1 MNYRH
6 RFHAGNFADV
16 TKHALLVQLLRGLQR
31 KEKGFF
37 YLDTHA
43 GCGGYDLRAAARGDS
58 LAREPEHPAGIGR
71 LADRDASGAD
81 PVSEYVALVRR
92 FDRAARGAPPDGAG
106 GAGADDAGGAMSVR
120 STVSKSPGA
129 DGAGIRFYPGS
140 PALARLLLRPQ
151 DRMALCEKH
160 PEEFAAL
167 REQLGRARRVSLHEM
182 DGYTA
187 IRAMLPPPEKRALVL
202 IDPPFEER
210 EEFAR
215 ITAALAGGA
224 RRAPGATFA
233 VWYPLTER
241 ARADAFLDAI
251 AAAAAAPAFA
261 AELTVAGGDSPLRMR
276 GCGVAVLNP
285 PWRIDRVIAPM
296 MRGLAASLAQ
306 GGGGAGGLR
315 WLTPEEGV
323 RTNVVGVVANDAG
336 ERCGRAAK
344 RFNMFTSEAKLPAI
358 TVGEEQRDATH
369 GKRI

>member
-16 TKHALLVQLLRGLQR
+16 AKHALLVQLLRGLQR
-31 KEKGFF
+31 KEKGFL

-43 GCGGYDLRAAARGDS
+43 GCGGYDLHAAARGDS

-71 LADRDASGAD
+71 LAGCDASGAESD
-81 PVSEYVALVRR
+81 PISEYAALVRR
-92 FDRAARGAPPDGAG
+92 FDREARGAPPDGA
-106 GAGADDAGGAMSVR
+106 DA
-120 STVSKSPGA
+120 GA
-129 DGAGIRFYPGS
+129 DGAGDTGGPGGPDIRFYPGS

-215 ITAALAGGA
+215 VTGALAEGV

-241 ARADAFLDAI
+241 ARADAFLDEI
-251 AAAAAAPAFA
+251 AAGGTAPAFA
-261 AELTVAGGDSPLRMR
+261 AELTVAGEDSPLRMR

-296 MRGLAASLAQ
+296 MRRLAALLAQ
-306 GGGGAGGLR
+306 GDGGAGGAGGLR
-315 WLTPEEGV
+315 WITPEE
-323 RTNVVGVVANDAG
+323 
-336 ERCGRAAK
+336 
-344 RFNMFTSEAKLPAI
+344 
-358 TVGEEQRDATH
+358 
-369 GKRI
+369 

>member
-16 TKHALLVQLLRGLQR
+16 AKHALLVQLLRGFQR
-31 KEKGFF
+31 KEKGFL

-58 LAREPEHPAGIGR
+58 LARAPEHPAGIGR
-71 LADRDASGAD
+71 LAGRDDRGAED
-81 PVSEYVALVRR
+81 GPISEYVELVRR
-92 FDRAARGAPPDGAG
+92 FDREARGEAAEAG
-106 GAGADDAGGAMSVR
+106 GA
-120 STVSKSPGA
+120 
-129 DGAGIRFYPGS
+129 AGIRFYPGS

-187 IRAMLPPPEKRALVL
+187 VRAMLPAPEKRALVL

-210 EEFAR
+210 DEFAR
-215 ITAALAGGA
+215 IAGALAEGL
-224 RRAPGATFA
+224 RRAPGAAFA

-241 ARADAFLDAI
+241 ARADAFLDEI
-251 AAAAAAPAFA
+251 AAGGAAPAFA
-261 AELTVAGGDSPLRMR
+261 AELSVAGGDSPLRMR

-285 PWRIDRVIAPM
+285 PWQIDRVIAPM
-296 MRGLAASLAQ
+296 MRGLAGLLAQ
-306 GGGGAGGLR
+306 GEGGAGGLR
-315 WLTPEEGV
+315 WLT
-323 RTNVVGVVANDAG
+323 RG
-336 ERCGRAAK
+336 E
-344 RFNMFTSEAKLPAI
+344 
-358 TVGEEQRDATH
+358 
-369 GKRI
+369 

>member
-16 TKHALLVQLLRGLQR
+16 AKHALLVQLLRGLQR
-31 KEKGFF
+31 KEKGFL

-43 GCGGYDLRAAARGDS
+43 GCGSYDLRAAARGDS
-58 LAREPEHPAGIGR
+58 LARAPEHPAGIGR
-71 LADRDASGAD
+71 LADRDAPGTD

-92 FDRAARGAPPDGAG
+92 FDRAARGAPPV
-106 GAGADDAGGAMSVR
+106 GAGADGA
-120 STVSKSPGA
+120 
-129 DGAGIRFYPGS
+129 GAGIRFYPGS
-140 PALARLLLRPQ
+140 PALAHLLLRPQ

-167 REQLGRARRVSLHEM
+167 REQFGRARRVSLHGM

-202 IDPPFEER
+202 IDPPFEKR
-210 EEFAR
+210 DEFAR
-215 ITAALAGGA
+215 ITEALAGGA

-241 ARADAFLDAI
+241 VRADAFLDEI
-251 AAAAAAPAFA
+251 AAGGAAPAFA

-306 GGGGAGGLR
+306 GDGGAGGLR
-315 WLTPEEGV
+315 WLTP
-323 RTNVVGVVANDAG
+323 G
-336 ERCGRAAK
+336 E
-344 RFNMFTSEAKLPAI
+344 
-358 TVGEEQRDATH
+358 
-369 GKRI
+369 

>member
-16 TKHALLVQLLRGLQR
+16 AKHALLVQLLRGLQR
-31 KEKGFF
+31 KEKGFL

-43 GCGGYDLRAAARGDS
+43 GCGGYDLHAAARGDS

-71 LADRDASGAD
+71 LADCDGSGAESD
-81 PVSEYVALVRR
+81 PISGYAALVRR
-92 FDRAARGAPPDGAG
+92 FDREARGTPPDGADAVTG
-106 GAGADDAGGAMSVR
+106 GTD
-120 STVSKSPGA
+120 
-129 DGAGIRFYPGS
+129 IRFYPGS

-160 PEEFAAL
+160 PAEFAAL

-215 ITAALAGGA
+215 ITEALAGGV

-241 ARADAFLDAI
+241 ARADAFLDEI
-251 AAAAAAPAFA
+251 AAGGAAPAFA
-261 AELTVAGGDSPLRMR
+261 AELTVAGEDSPLRMR

-285 PWRIDRVIAPM
+285 PWQVDRVIAPM
-296 MRGLAASLAQ
+296 MRRLAALLAQ
-306 GGGGAGGLR
+306 GDGGAGGLR
-315 WLTPEEGV
+315 WITPEE
-323 RTNVVGVVANDAG
+323 
-336 ERCGRAAK
+336 
-344 RFNMFTSEAKLPAI
+344 
-358 TVGEEQRDATH
+358 
-369 GKRI
+369 

>member
-16 TKHALLVQLLRGLQR
+16 AKHALLVQLLRGLQR

-43 GCGGYDLRAAARGDS
+43 GCGGYDLHAAARGDS
-58 LAREPEHPAGIGR
+58 PAREPEHPAGIGR
-71 LADRDASGAD
+71 LAADFDAPGAD
-81 PVSEYVALVRR
+81 VNPIAEYMALVRR
-92 FDRAARGAPPDGAG
+92 FDREARGAPPDGAG
-106 GAGADDAGGAMSVR
+106 AGGTGAGMGGAGADGA
-120 STVSKSPGA
+120 
-129 DGAGIRFYPGS
+129 GAGIRFYPGS

-160 PEEFAAL
+160 PVEFAAL
-167 REQLGRARRVSLHEM
+167 RERFGRARRVSLHEM

-202 IDPPFEER
+202 LDPPFEER

-215 ITAALAGGA
+215 IIEALAEGA
-224 RRAPGATFA
+224 RRTPGATFA

-241 ARADAFLDAI
+241 ARADAFLDEI
-251 AAAAAAPAFA
+251 AAGGAAPAFA
-261 AELTVAGGDSPLRMR
+261 AELTVAGGDSPPRMR

-285 PWRIDRVIAPM
+285 PWRIDRVLAPM

-306 GGGGAGGLR
+306 GAGGAGGVR
-315 WLTPEEGV
+315 WLTPE
-323 RTNVVGVVANDAG
+323 D
-336 ERCGRAAK
+336 
-344 RFNMFTSEAKLPAI
+344 
-358 TVGEEQRDATH
+358 
-369 GKRI
+369 